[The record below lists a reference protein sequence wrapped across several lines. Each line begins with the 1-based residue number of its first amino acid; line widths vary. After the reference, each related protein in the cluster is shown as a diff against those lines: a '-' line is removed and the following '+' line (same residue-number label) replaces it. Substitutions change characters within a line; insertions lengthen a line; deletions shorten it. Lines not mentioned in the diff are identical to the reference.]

1 MAHPG
6 QQPPAWESGN
16 VSPGAANLFA
26 QRSNSQ
32 LGLSASGDECSQNC
46 ALSNELMGLVRSCST
61 LGFRALLF

>member
-6 QQPPAWESGN
+6 QQPPAWENGN

-32 LGLSASGDECSQNC
+32 LSLPASGDEHSQSC
-46 ALSNELMGLVRSCST
+46 APSNDLVGLVRSCST